1 MDNYIERSNNI
12 LARLLGLGFTPENL
26 MKMGAFIVAYGLFET
41 GLERALWALKEV
53 DVRGQ
58 RPFTEKLNANAQIA
72 MLGEGHPTFSVECNA
87 VMKMAAETAEDLCDY
102 RNSLVHGY
110 MIAIGGA
117 PSFLRNP
124 AWNGEIRNKA
134 VGDAYLDEP
143 FQDLALVAAWALAS
157 VVRHAGKALTDPVAQ
172 KAIEGLETEV
182 RRARSYISE
191 LRHLRSYTNHEKN

>member
-1 MDNYIERSNNI
+1 MDNFIERSDAI
-12 LARLLGLGFTPENL
+12 LARLQGLNFTPEIL

-53 DVRGQ
+53 DVNGQ
-58 RPFTEKLNANAQIA
+58 RPFTEKLSANAQIA
-72 MLGEGHPTFSVECNA
+72 KLGEGHASFSAGCNA
-87 VMKMAAETAEDLCDY
+87 VMKIAAETAEDLCDY

-110 MIAIGGA
+110 MIAIGGT
-117 PSFLRNP
+117 PSFIRNP
-124 AWNGEIRNKA
+124 AWNGEVRNKA

-157 VVRHAGKALTDPVAQ
+157 VVRHAETALTDPAAQ
-172 KAIEGLETEV
+172 AAIEGLAAEV

-191 LRHLRSYTNHEKN
+191 LRHLRSYMNHEKS